1 MHEDLAYKWLKSICP
16 DTKLIHTPQQRIDFI
31 CKHFGVVNDGY
42 SKTVSK
48 RILKSISSLIDSGQ
62 EVTLESFI
70 VRAIASYEAKAKWDL
85 DKIAFCRSKKFYSSQ
100 KWKNLRLKA
109 LAISNHC
116 KACGRSPD
124 SGAVLHVDHIL
135 PRSIYPEHAL
145 RLGNLQIL
153 CAECNLGKGNTIFKR
168 F

>member
-1 MHEDLAYKWLKSICP
+1 VHEDLSYKWLKSICS
-16 DTKLIHTPQQRIDFI
+16 DTRLIHTPQQRIGFI
-31 CKHFGVVNDGY
+31 CDHFGIINDGY
-42 SKTVSK
+42 NKTVSK
-48 RILKSISSLIDSGQ
+48 RILKSISELIASGE
-62 EVTLESFI
+62 EVTRETFI
-70 VRAIASYEAKAKWDL
+70 VRAIASFQPKGKWDISH
-85 DKIAFCRSKKFYSSQ
+85 IAFCRSKKFYSSQ

-124 SGAVLHVDHIL
+124 AGIVLHVDHIL

-153 CAECNLGKGNTIFKR
+153 CADCNLGKGNTVFKR